1 MRTRDASAGLTLL
14 EVLGAVALLGILYT
28 ALAGNAANG
37 LRSEGES
44 RRRLAASLLADDRL
58 AEFELSLAS
67 GTVPTAGTEEEEV
80 EGFSVSTEVRP
91 FQLPARKEEPHAEPT
106 SLAAKRAAER
116 TKDAPSLFAPPRNP
130 TAPSVLLSI
139 DVVVRWKDGVFERE
153 VRRTTYAVDASAV
166 EAAFEALAEFQAQHP
181 PEEAAGSEA
190 TQPGQSDRQN
200 TTGRRQQR
208 LQRQQQQRQQ
218 QQQGGGPMPQ
228 VKFPVPNEGVEP

>member
-58 AEFELSLAS
+58 AELELSLAS
-67 GTVPTAGTEEEEV
+67 GTAPTVGTEEKEV

-116 TKDAPSLFAPPRNP
+116 AKDAPSLFAPPRSP
-130 TAPSVLLSI
+130 TAPSALLSV

-166 EAAFEALAEFQAQHP
+166 QAAFDALAEFQAQHP
-181 PEEAAGSEA
+181 QEEAGAGSEA
-190 TQPGQSDRQN
+190 AQGQTDRKNPNAQ
-200 TTGRRQQR
+200 RRQQR
-208 LQRQQQQRQQ
+208 LQQLQQQRQQ
-218 QQQGGGPMPQ
+218 GGPMPQ
-228 VKFPVPNEGVEP
+228 VKFPVPNEAPEP

>member
-58 AEFELSLAS
+58 AEIELSLVS
-67 GTVPTAGTEEEEV
+67 GTAPTVGTEEKEV

-116 TKDAPSLFAPPRNP
+116 AKDAPSLFGPPGRP
-130 TAPSVLLSI
+130 GATSPLLSI
-139 DVVVRWKDGVFERE
+139 DVVVRWKDGIFERE

-166 EAAFEALAEFQAQHP
+166 QAAFDAVAEFQAQHP
-181 PEEAAGSEA
+181 QEEAAGNEA
-190 TQPGQSDRQN
+190 AQGQSN
-200 TTGRRQQR
+200 RRNPNAER
-208 LQRQQQQRQQ
+208 RQQRQQ
-218 QQQGGGPMPQ
+218 QLQ
-228 VKFPVPNEGVEP
+228 